1 MWKSIVNL
9 RGAFNMSKITVQT
22 ASKTYPV
29 CIGRDMLISYGDE
42 FLDELKRFSKVFV
55 LTDQHVFDLH
65 KEKLDRV
72 LESLTHVTYYVTP
85 NGEEAKTF
93 QVYEDVMTKMIETGL
108 DRKSVLL
115 AYGGGVIGDL
125 GGFVAATYM
134 RGIPFYQ
141 IPTTVLA
148 HDSAVGGKVAI
159 NHPLGKN
166 LIGNFYQPEA
176 VIYDTALLA
185 TLPVREMRSGFAE
198 LIKHALISDQALLD
212 ELMTTFQTPDDFYSQ
227 DLTPFLQKGILV
239 KAGIVAQD
247 ETEQGVRAYLNFGHT
262 FGHALEAYGNF
273 SRFLH
278 GEAIIFGMIYAL
290 LMSEKTQNFS
300 FDRASFTSWLTGLG
314 YETALPNDVPF
325 ETIFEN
331 MLHDKKTTFEEIK
344 MVLLNEIGEMEIV
357 PADRELVLQI
367 FNQMKK
373 GE

>member
-1 MWKSIVNL
+1 
-9 RGAFNMSKITVQT
+9 MSKITVQT